1 MSQGNSLNLSIQ
13 LEENEEKKQQELDEF
28 VELTKKI
35 AESDRNND
43 LLREIKKNKL
53 AEAGRIRAAHGEVV
67 QEKESLRGRFNEVT
81 ESIKEEKHARQRRN
95 QQYEE
100 LSGRFEQFS
109 KKEKNL

>member
-53 AEAGRIRAAHGEVV
+53 VEAGRMRVAHGEVV
-67 QEKESLRGRFNEVT
+67 EEKESLRGRFNEVA
-81 ESIKEEKHARQRRN
+81 ESIK
-95 QQYEE
+95 
-100 LSGRFEQFS
+100 
-109 KKEKNL
+109 KEKQ